1 MDLHSLTQP
10 AEQVETVHIQQ
21 TAERTICGLEVDD
34 VNVMALSTA
43 NRISDYGPTISD
55 PKPATWCQGCK
66 SGLERA
72 IFDHDPTPG
81 ADEDDDAQPIR
92 QPRTAYGR
100 SLLAFTAGLVR
111 R

>member
-21 TAERTICGLEVDD
+21 TADRTICGLDVDNVD
-34 VNVMALSTA
+34 VMALSTA

-66 SGLERA
+66 AGLEKA
-72 IFDHDPTPG
+72 IFDHDPTPS
-81 ADEDDDAQPIR
+81 EDDEQPR